1 MYIYIY
7 ELYLKCNDKHM
18 FRLYFLKQSSGYNSR
33 IFQYKIDPAFKYE
46 ILYRII
52 RESQPED
59 VLKKESRNT

>member
-1 MYIYIY
+1 
-7 ELYLKCNDKHM
+7 M